1 MPPSPA
7 SIRENKMT
15 SGRAPPASPP
25 EPCTPCLPLFGVFR
39 SKDSQSSLWLAQP
52 AASAGTWR
60 LQAPACP
67 LAHEGS
73 MGCFPASVQE
83 SQASVLHMSG
93 CHPYLCIQPLGAQPA
108 REVFTL
114 QHTCPAQGPRGA
126 GGVRVPGIVSTRRLV
141 KFPAYAGSTWE
152 QRLNASELRL
162 TRGSLC

>member
-1 MPPSPA
+1 MLLDSA
-7 SIRENKMT
+7 IALR
-15 SGRAPPASPP
+15 
-25 EPCTPCLPLFGVFR
+25 FR
-39 SKDSQSSLWLAQP
+39 SLSTVFKN
-52 AASAGTWR
+52 SAGTWR